1 MFSESVFPGNHA
13 LFSIN
18 SNYIVEAY
26 TKFTYHY
33 QAVYHVQLLHTAYH
47 RLVHAPVMI
56 AYRGAAARTQRAQP
70 GVQLQRR
77 VLAERTLNAFSSSM
91 TLP

>member
-26 TKFTYHY
+26 TEFTYHY
-33 QAVYHVQLLHTAYH
+33 QAVYHVKLLHTAYH

-56 AYRGAAARTQRAQP
+56 AYRGAAARTHTRS
-70 GVQLQRR
+70 
-77 VLAERTLNAFSSSM
+77 LASSSSAASSPSVMRGSRNAFSSS
-91 TLP
+91 